1 MVAPS
6 IPVGWLSVAGQ
17 MAQQS
22 PEYSASEENKRKNRR
37 PDNKYRY
44 EVDFST
50 ALSIARDYFLRP
62 PEDDIN
68 IIKILTRFVHAV
80 KEPFRKF
87 KRPLRGIGAIH
98 FNYR

>member
-1 MVAPS
+1 M
-6 IPVGWLSVAGQ
+6 
-17 MAQQS
+17 
-22 PEYSASEENKRKNRR
+22 
-37 PDNKYRY
+37 
-44 EVDFST
+44 DFST